1 MVTETASLRVL
12 AVKKAAFAA
21 FAGWSARVRVERHRA
36 REKAERGQKW
46 SGQRRGLGDPP
57 IHPPLARLRSRRCEL
72 ASFYRAHTVRHMAE
86 DSLGLS
92 SLLTQYDTRITSLK
106 SLLAL
111 RGLSSEHHPTR
122 EALEQIALQIGALE
136 ADIGV
141 ARGQLV
147 AEAALLAEA
156 AVIQRRAA
164 RSASDVSSMAAR
176 LPAHLPGTAAAPH
189 CADRVPL
196 RDVAPDGRNRADF
209 APSTTAKQPAAI
221 SAASATQ
228 PPPPPPPPPP
238 DSGVTPASAA
248 ASAAS
253 CTSCSSSS
261 SSSSSSRPAS
271 ARNQP
276 PQIALLT
283 DAELRTAPSYMR
295 SRIDVAKVNAAV
307 SDVQRL
313 LAAKYSSLAAA
324 AAQVRAMHEVERR
337 KHSAWKLGETP
348 ELRGVHFFDEND
360 LASLTHIRNDATGKG
375 LLAVLRHVG
384 RLKEFKHKSTGLRC
398 WRVM

>member
-1 MVTETASLRVL
+1 MER
-12 AVKKAAFAA
+12 
-21 FAGWSARVRVERHRA
+21 AGSA
-36 REKAERGQKW
+36 
-46 SGQRRGLGDPP
+46 LG
-57 IHPPLARLRSRRCEL
+57 LARLRSRRCEPRV
-72 ASFYRAHTVRHMAE
+72 FFHRAHMAE

-156 AVIQRRAA
+156 AETQRRAA

-196 RDVAPDGRNRADF
+196 RDVAPDGHNRADF

-221 SAASATQ
+221 STASATQ

-253 CTSCSSSS
+253 CTSCSSS